1 VRALQGVARNFSVV
15 AGAQVITWTATF
27 LFTLAQA
34 RYLGP
39 VRFGELSVALAY
51 AALVAVVIDFGLST
65 KLARD
70 VAQRPASAGHALV
83 ATFALRVALWCVAMP
98 VVWASTVIL
107 GYHAELQTSI
117 LILAASLLVGGFAT
131 SLGAYFQGR
140 EEFLFPS
147 LGSIAQRGSVALL
160 GVGALALGKG
170 IVAVAVAYVLANVL
184 QVLVLI
190 PGMRRYPVASTA
202 LQKVT
207 VLNMFRGAALLGCF
221 WIFGTV
227 YYNVDMMILQ
237 RLVPPE
243 NVAWYAAA
251 YRLFNA
257 AIMVV
262 GFASGTVLYPVLSRL
277 AIGSREGLRKA
288 MARSFTYLLGSG
300 VFLMVTLL
308 VTADQVVALLFPTRQ
323 YGEAA
328 DALRLLAPGLALMHA
343 SGVFFLTLL
352 GMGFERRLLVMAA
365 VLAVLNP
372 LANLLG
378 IPLLQQ
384 NAAAIITS
392 ATEAIVL
399 VWVLVLTPK
408 DLRGAASPAVALK
421 VLGAAIPAAGCLWL
435 LRDWSVVIAI
445 PLAGIVYMLAG
456 LAFGAVPADDRRAIR
471 SFLRRRGAAVAAPP
485 DATAVPAPRT
495 AEP

>member
-1 VRALQGVARNFSVV
+1 
-15 AGAQVITWTATF
+15 
-27 LFTLAQA
+27 
-34 RYLGP
+34 
-39 VRFGELSVALAY
+39 
-51 AALVAVVIDFGLST
+51 
-65 KLARD
+65 
-70 VAQRPASAGHALV
+70 
-83 ATFALRVALWCVAMP
+83 
-98 VVWASTVIL
+98 
-107 GYHAELQTSI
+107 
-117 LILAASLLVGGFAT
+117 
-131 SLGAYFQGR
+131 
-140 EEFLFPS
+140 
-147 LGSIAQRGSVALL
+147 
-160 GVGALALGKG
+160 
-170 IVAVAVAYVLANVL
+170 
-184 QVLVLI
+184 
-190 PGMRRYPVASTA
+190 
-202 LQKVT
+202 
-207 VLNMFRGAALLGCF
+207 MFRGAALLGCF

-384 NAAAIITS
+384 NAAAIIT
-392 ATEAIVL
+392 
-399 VWVLVLTPK
+399 P
-408 DLRGAASPAVALK
+408 
-421 VLGAAIPAAGCLWL
+421 
-435 LRDWSVVIAI
+435 
-445 PLAGIVYMLAG
+445 PLH
-456 LAFGAVPADDRRAIR
+456 RAR
-471 SFLRRRGAAVAAPP
+471 SRRRLSESPGTSHAMQDKATQASIKPLVYGGIWGMKECGAEG
-485 DATAVPAPRT
+485 RT
-495 AEP
+495 RTGTPCGGGF